1 MENTKNHTSSKAT
14 LEYEKQEQIKS
25 KTRVVRQST
34 RERRPP
40 T

>member
-25 KTRVVRQST
+25 KTHVV
-34 RERRPP
+34 
-40 T
+40 